1 MNQAEED
8 QRRKQIQDEVEQ
20 HQRRIKH
27 SISQSPIQSGL
38 PTNQA
43 EEEEQ
48 HQRRIEQCQTQAG
61 SGLPINQTEAAET
74 QRRLEQEEEQVAV
87 RSEREAAE
95 RCMQFEQLEQLEQLQ
110 QLEELEKEEQVEE
123 ERQRKASAEKRRLR
137 EEKRERIRLELE
149 KVTKRLEQI
158 GCKALAA
165 DLQSSM
171 ELENEL
177 ERDFGYPPPH
187 SD

>member
-8 QRRKQIQDEVEQ
+8 ERRKQIQHEVEQ

-38 PTNQA
+38 PMNQT
-43 EEEEQ
+43 EPEEEQ

-95 RCMQFEQLEQLEQLQ
+95 RSMQPYLIFVIFLHFHILRPENFTL
-110 QLEELEKEEQVEE
+110 
-123 ERQRKASAEKRRLR
+123 KR
-137 EEKRERIRLELE
+137 
-149 KVTKRLEQI
+149 
-158 GCKALAA
+158 A
-165 DLQSSM
+165 
-171 ELENEL
+171 
-177 ERDFGYPPPH
+177 
-187 SD
+187 